1 MTSDSYISKLY
12 REVEA
17 KTGYRYQ
24 RTPSSSSLS
33 GIIVYKFFADF
44 ILCVATAS
52 AAFLLRF
59 HRNDSF
65 RYPLGNALLLIGL
78 GGLLFSLL
86 LQRRS
91 TYSTYSHLFPVYET
105 AGAIRTSIQFA
116 LFLLPASFLLKIP
129 VPHLAIIL
137 IFGLMPLLLTLQ
149 NRLVHRVF
157 SQMFYRPSTTDQTIG
172 DETVDMKG
180 GVKQRQQRSLR
191 PHLFAEEVGKRVSR
205 RYALNKR
212 LLDILLSTI
221 FLVLLSPVFIL
232 LALIIRLSSK
242 GPALF
247 VQRRVGRGGRLFW
260 MYKFRSMSTN
270 VGRYETSP
278 QMRNDPRI
286 TKIGR
291 ILRQTSLDELPQLIN
306 VFLGEMSLVGPRPEM
321 PFIVRGYT
329 ACQRERLQ
337 VMPGV
342 TGLWQLSCDRAFPI
356 HENIHHDLYYI
367 RNRNLY
373 LDLAILIHTLF
384 FAMHGGI

>member
-17 KTGYRYQ
+17 RTGYRSQ
-24 RTPSSSSLS
+24 GASKKSSLS
-33 GIIVYKFFADF
+33 GVMLYKFVADF
-44 ILCVATAS
+44 VLCVATAS
-52 AAFLLRF
+52 ATFLLLS
-59 HRNDSF
+59 HRSNSS
-65 RYPLGNALLLIGL
+65 RYPLSNSLLFIGL
-78 GGLLFSLL
+78 GGLLFSFLL
-86 LQRRS
+86 RRRS
-91 TYSTYSHLFPVYET
+91 TYSSYSHLFLVYET

-116 LFLLPASFLLKIP
+116 LLLLAASFFLKIP

-137 IFGLMPLLLTLQ
+137 VFGLMPLLLTLQ

-157 SQMFYRPSTTDQTIG
+157 SGMFYGPSAA
-172 DETVDMKG
+172 DENIEAGIAGMKR
-180 GVKQRQQRSLR
+180 GVKQGQKSSLR
-191 PHLFAEEVGKRVSR
+191 PDVIAEEVGRRVSR
-205 RYALNKR
+205 RYTLSKR
-212 LLDILLSTI
+212 LLDILFSSI
-221 FLVLLSPVFIL
+221 FLVFLSPVFIL
-232 LALIIRLSSK
+232 LALIIRLSSN

-247 VQRRVGRGGRLFW
+247 VQRRVGRGGKLFW
-260 MYKFRSMSTN
+260 MYKFRSMSTD
-270 VGRYETSP
+270 VRRYETSP

-291 ILRQTSLDELPQLIN
+291 ILRRTSLDELPQLIN

-329 ACQRERLQ
+329 ARQRERLQ

-342 TGLWQLSCDRAFPI
+342 TGLWQLSRDRAFPI

-373 LDLAILIHTLF
+373 MDLAILIHTLF